1 MIQSTRPVSAI
12 AIKDY
17 RFSNLGQP
25 RRVWA
30 VSAIHGEIE
39 RLMAL
44 HDDLFPYIQPGDRL
58 VYLGNYFGFGHH
70 AVEVVDELL
79 TFRRMVLAK
88 SGMMTDDIVYLRG
101 AQEEM
106 LQKLFQLQFAPD
118 PGNILLWML
127 GNGLMSTLY
136 SYGIS
141 PHDGI
146 DACRQGV
153 IGLAKWTGSIREA
166 VRKHPGHEIFNTRL
180 HRAAFTS
187 ACLEQPILFV
197 NCGLRDDRPMEE
209 QGDSF
214 WWAARDFD
222 RIERPFAPFAR
233 VIRGY
238 DPEHRGI
245 QMNNAT
251 ATIDGGCGFGG
262 SLVCSVFDRNGE
274 HMDSAAF

>member
-1 MIQSTRPVSAI
+1 MIS
-12 AIKDY
+12 
-17 RFSNLGQP
+17 
-25 RRVWA
+25 
-30 VSAIHGEIE
+30 
-39 RLMAL
+39 L

-88 SGMMTDDIVYLRG
+88 RGMLSDDIVYLRG

-106 LQKLFQLQFAPD
+106 LQKLLQLQFAPD

-136 SYGIS
+136 SYGVS

-146 DACRQGV
+146 ESCRQGV
-153 IGLAKWTGSIREA
+153 IGLAQWTGSIREA
-166 VRKHPGHEIFNTRL
+166 IRKHPGHEIFNTRL
-180 HRAAFTS
+180 HRAAHTS
-187 ACLEQPILFV
+187 PGLTHPILFV
-197 NCGLRDDRPMEE
+197 NCGLRYDRPMEE

-214 WWAARDFD
+214 WWANREFEQ
-222 RIERPFAPFAR
+222 IEQPYEPFSKI
-233 VIRGY
+233 IRGY
-238 DPEHRGI
+238 DPDHKGI
-245 QMNNAT
+245 KTNCVT

-262 SLVCSVFDRNGE
+262 SLVCSVFDQSGE
-274 HMDSAAF
+274 ALDTAEF

>member
-1 MIQSTRPVSAI
+1 MSVPST
-12 AIKDY
+12 KDY

-30 VSAIHGEIE
+30 VSAIHGEID
-39 RLMAL
+39 RLIAL

-79 TFRRMVLAK
+79 TFRRMVMAK
-88 SGMMTDDIVYLRG
+88 SGMMADDIVYLRG

-106 LQKLFQLQFAPD
+106 LQKLLQLQFAPD

-141 PHDGI
+141 PHDRI

-153 IGLAKWTGSIREA
+153 IGLANWTGSIREA
-166 VRKHPGHEIFNTRL
+166 VRKHPGHETFNTRL
-180 HRAAFTS
+180 HRAAHTS
-187 ACLEQPILFV
+187 PHSEQPVLFV
-197 NCGLRDDRPMEE
+197 NCGLREDRTIEE

-214 WWAARDFD
+214 WWAGRDFD
-222 RIERPFAPFAR
+222 RIESPYAPFAKI
-233 VIRGY
+233 VRGY

-245 QMNNAT
+245 RMNNVT

-262 SLVCSVFDRNGE
+262 SLVCSVFDQNGG